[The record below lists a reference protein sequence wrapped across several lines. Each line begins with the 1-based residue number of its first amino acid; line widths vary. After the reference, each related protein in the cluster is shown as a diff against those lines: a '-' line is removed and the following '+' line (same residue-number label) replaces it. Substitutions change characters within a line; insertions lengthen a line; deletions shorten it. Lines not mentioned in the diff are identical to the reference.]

1 MSCYPPELG
10 RWCKTRCVTHPVR
23 SSQRTRCR
31 RSTTHL
37 GVGRRSTTHLGVGR
51 RSTTHLGV
59 GRCRSRQGTDLVQ
72 REKPCVRLCRRC
84 GGRGGRRWSLGIF
97 VRAGAVGAGAVTFG
111 RLSVAALG
119 VVLVD
124 GLAARLPSSEAE
136 LVTVEVRVA
145 IGKAIL
151 V

>member
-37 GVGRRSTTHLGVGR
+37 GVGRRSTTHLGV
-51 RSTTHLGV
+51 S
-59 GRCRSRQGTDLVQ
+59 RCRSRQGTDLVQ

-119 VVLVD
+119 AVLVD